1 MYVCMYVVI
10 YLNKCIKWLLISLV
24 CGHIYST
31 LKISSS
37 GSTVHLGD
45 AWVIILCLRNTFFTW
60 VGHVCSYFGMFLL
73 WPVPL
78 CPYGSDF

>member
-1 MYVCMYVVI
+1 MYVCMYVFI

-45 AWVIILCLRNTFFTW
+45 ACVIILCLRNTFFTW

-73 WPVPL
+73 WRVPL